1 MPETKCEKC
10 GRTHNKKSPVCPYC
24 GAVDSRRAL
33 QIRDLETKARS
44 NPQIGVRCLS
54 CNSIFPNDQT
64 KCPFC
69 CATVVNGGTK
79 SIAQR
84 SKEDLE
90 KMETPIGAYYAGKPI
105 PVKQQKAIKPR
116 VQLVPCSACGH
127 KLSAKAEKCPNC
139 GQPTGIHVCPKC
151 GSVKTKIISGASK
164 ATSIV
169 LWGPFAAN
177 KVLSKF
183 QCKDCGHKF

>member
-1 MPETKCEKC
+1 MSDKKCEKC
-10 GRTHNKKSPVCPYC
+10 GRTYNSKAPVCSYC
-24 GAVDSRRAL
+24 GAVDTRRAL
-33 QIRDLETKARS
+33 QIRDLETKARN
-44 NPQIGVRCLS
+44 NPQIGVRCLQ
-54 CNSIFPNDQT
+54 CNSIFTNDQT

-69 CATVVNGGTK
+69 YATIIKGGTK
-79 SIAQR
+79 SIASR
-84 SKEDLE
+84 SKADID
-90 KMETPIGAYYAGKPI
+90 KMETPIGAYFSGKPI
-105 PVKQQKAIKPR
+105 PVKQQKAVKPKI
-116 VQLVPCSACGH
+116 QLVPCAACGH
-127 KLSAKAEKCPNC
+127 KLSPKAEKCPEC

-151 GSVKTKIISGASK
+151 GGINTKPISGASK